1 MTDSV
6 TVSLAYKR
14 SMPNNKYENVTPF
27 FSATLDVVPD
37 ESAEDFQKRLDAL
50 DGQKDALAAKV
61 EAWLLEK
68 IEEIDADA
76 R

>member
-14 SMPNNKYENVTPF
+14 AMPNNKYENVTPF
-27 FSATLDVVPD
+27 FSATLDVVPG
-37 ESAEDFQKRLDAL
+37 ETETEFKRRLDAL

-61 EAWLLEK
+61 EAWLIEK